1 MSHFPYVSH
10 YQRVTSVDVAMIM
23 GKSQLANLGSSMTFK
38 MFHRNSV
45 CCRGKKNPA
54 LLKTLQNHWF
64 HLESFGVLSWFYL
77 TWLLKFASIHL
88 FPNLTWLNKL
98 LRSIVIRCRCQCHRC
113 HPCCGMPKT
122 SNCRSHSPEQLQ
134 SNCTIW
140 NNFQLLLG
148 CLWDPTALDS
158 SFKLIGQYLLREK
171 RSWPRT
177 RWINAFVL
185 HFRMHSV
192 TRSFNLCTDSF
203 LTAGLES
210 RI

>member
-1 MSHFPYVSH
+1 
-10 YQRVTSVDVAMIM
+10 MIM
-23 GKSQLANLGSSMTFK
+23 GKSLCKLGSSM
-38 MFHRNSV
+38 FHRFHRLASV
-45 CCRGKKNPA
+45 EEKTRKPYFWHCRITGSKE
-54 LLKTLQNHWF
+54 T
-64 HLESFGVLSWFYL
+64 FGVLSWFYL

-88 FPNLTWLNKL
+88 FPDLTWLNTL
-98 LRSIVIRCRCQCHRC
+98 LRSIVIRCRCQCHPC

-122 SNCRSHSPEQLQ
+122 LNCRSHSPEQLQ

-148 CLWDPTALDS
+148 CLWDPAALDS

-171 RSWPRT
+171 RSWLRT

-192 TRSFNLCTDSF
+192 TRSFNLCTDRF

-210 RI
+210 RICQFHRSILLRIQRFSEGPKGP